1 MRLMFFLKLLL
12 IFTCA
17 SLVFFAFS
25 AEATLIML
33 LKMIAG
39 GTVLAVAV
47 SIVYPEV
54 RGIKN
59 GDVVSVVSGGGIP
72 SLIGRLGRAM
82 QEGRKNNKIKVRLNN
97 GNEVVGL
104 IESYDGVITPPKI
117 RVIYEEKLVE

>member
-17 SLVFFAFS
+17 SLLFFAFT
-25 AEATLIML
+25 EATLITL

-59 GDVVSVVSGGGIP
+59 GDVVSVVRSSGIP

-82 QEGRKNNKIKVRLNN
+82 QEGRKNNRIKVRLDN

-104 IESYDGVITPPKI
+104 VESYDGIITPPKI